1 MTAAALTAH
10 AAIAWLRRHPALS
23 ASFRRNHRAGA
34 ALLLLAAS
42 SHWWPFVFF
51 LVPAISL
58 SAAAGAA
65 AVESG
70 AGEALALASST
81 LGGLAG
87 IAAVWSLRQRVMLAR
102 PGDFSLPFL
111 FPPAAIAAGYLMA
124 RCCASAAASLGTVRW
139 RRSRDAR
146 HDGAE
151 GAPLLTPRP

>member
-34 ALLLLAAS
+34 ALLLLSAS
-42 SHWWPFVFF
+42 AHWWPFVFF
-51 LVPAISL
+51 LVPAIAL
-58 SAAAGAA
+58 SAAGAA

-124 RCCASAAASLGTVRW
+124 RCCASASLGAARG